1 MVESFSGGFQAVMA
15 AVGLLL
21 RFWVGMPSDL
31 TCDTATEY
39 SISVTKSAGS
49 KLLILESSFIHSF
62 IHSIPFHFI
71 SFHFFSFILF
81 YFISFIHSFMHACMH
96 PSIIIH

>member
-1 MVESFSGGFQAVMA
+1 
-15 AVGLLL
+15 
-21 RFWVGMPSDL
+21 L

-62 IHSIPFHFI
+62 HFI
-71 SFHFFSFILF
+71 YFILF

>member
-49 KLLILESSFIHSF
+49 KLLILESSFIH
-62 IHSIPFHFI
+62 FI
-71 SFHFFSFILF
+71 SFHLFYFILF
-81 YFISFIHSFMHACMH
+81 YFIHSFIHSCMHAC
-96 PSIIIH
+96 IHL

>member
-1 MVESFSGGFQAVMA
+1 
-15 AVGLLL
+15 
-21 RFWVGMPSDL
+21 L

-62 IHSIPFHFI
+62 HFI
-71 SFHFFSFILF
+71 YFILF
-81 YFISFIHSFMHACMH
+81 HSFIHSFMHACLH

>member
-62 IHSIPFHFI
+62 HFI
-71 SFHFFSFILF
+71 SFILF
-81 YFISFIHSFMHACMH
+81 YFILFHSFMHAC
-96 PSIIIH
+96 IHL

>member
-62 IHSIPFHFI
+62 HSIPFHSI
-71 SFHFFSFILF
+71 SFHFISFILF
-81 YFISFIHSFMHACMH
+81 YFIHSCMHAC
-96 PSIIIH
+96 IHL

>member
-62 IHSIPFHFI
+62 IPFHSI
-71 SFHFFSFILF
+71 SFHFIYFILF
-81 YFISFIHSFMHACMH
+81 YFISFIHSCMHAC
-96 PSIIIH
+96 IHL